1 MSLFRREKPQPV
13 PEPFTADDIRMEESI
28 CTGERTIGFYDKKTR
43 RLRYAELVRTD
54 ADITRFYR
62 QYGLIREA
70 EPETLH

>member
-1 MSLFRREKPQPV
+1 MMRWLTKKKQPIPFD
-13 PEPFTADDIRMEESI
+13 PETQEPVIRASI

-62 QYGLIREA
+62 QYGLIRDA
-70 EPETLH
+70 DPETLH